1 MQKISKISEMSSSDP
16 EAAATL
22 SLGLEDTGLSY
33 SNFDFMGWEDH
44 MRLKL

>member
-1 MQKISKISEMSSSDP
+1 MQISKISEMSSSDP

-22 SLGLEDTGLSY
+22 SLELEDTDPSC
-33 SNFDFMGWEDH
+33 SNFDFMGREDH